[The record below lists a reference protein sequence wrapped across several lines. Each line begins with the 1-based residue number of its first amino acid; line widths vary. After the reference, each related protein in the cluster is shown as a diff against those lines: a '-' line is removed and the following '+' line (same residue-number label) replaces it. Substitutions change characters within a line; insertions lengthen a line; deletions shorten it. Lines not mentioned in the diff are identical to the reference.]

1 MYRSVYIV
9 ALEIALNADL
19 YYEALK
25 YQSTNVSVKATNF
38 DTIPIALRS
47 RFSTA
52 IRPDYMYDQHKDSK
66 SYKRKVQ
73 ILYGASQMD
82 Y

>member
-1 MYRSVYIV
+1 MSIV
-9 ALEIALNADL
+9 ALEIALNAQL
-19 YYEALK
+19 YYEALL
-25 YQSTNVSVKATNF
+25 YRSSVSTKASF
-38 DTIPIALRS
+38 QEIPVAVRS

-52 IRPDYMYDQHKDSK
+52 IRPDYMYDQKKDSH

>member
-25 YQSTNVSVKATNF
+25 YQSSNVSGKATNF
-38 DTIPIALRS
+38 DTIPVALRS

-52 IRPDYMYDQHKDSK
+52 IRPDYMYDHKIDSN
-66 SYKRKVQ
+66 SYKRQVH
-73 ILYGASQMD
+73 ILYGASHIV